1 MSAINMLLMENTCEV
16 IKNISSTYDLKGSLI
31 NRTNKKYEDKKIM
44 MDIDFI
50 QSEDTKVQ
58 LS

>member
-1 MSAINMLLMENTCEV
+1 MMLMENTCEV
-16 IKNISSTYDLKGSLI
+16 IKKTIRTYDLKGSLI

-50 QSEDTKVQ
+50 KSDDTKV
-58 LS
+58 